1 MREKIVL
8 LYEDNNGKILCDV
21 ASRVLTAV
29 SLSFGHTFV
38 VSVKCCRDEEMD
50 DATLDACMEA
60 DAILAASDQMLC
72 LDSLS
77 AELYS
82 NCRVRDL
89 RYDHLIDNRSLM
101 GKNKPLNAVVVQA
114 LEAEEAALLCAA
126 KAGFALAAQENLP
139 LRPVP
144 PSGKL
149 QDDWQKTMES
159 AADVQVLSEEIS
171 LPDVI
176 PSVIYAPEEAG
187 VLLCPPYAG
196 MVLTPA
202 LTALCGAPAMA
213 YDRYL
218 GGQCPLYVAL
228 SSHESVRGDE
238 VNPFGL
244 LRAVQQLLRDD
255 LKLELEAGCVEAA
268 MRNVLQAGWRSPDI
282 ASMGLPQ
289 LGAGSMAELLCQQIE
304 VAGEWVN
311 SDQTTER

>member
-8 LYEDNNGKILCDV
+8 LYEDENGKVLCDV

-38 VSVKCCRDEEMD
+38 VSVKCCRDTEID
-50 DATLDACMEA
+50 DDTLDACTEA
-60 DAILAASDQMLC
+60 DAVLVSSAQMKC
-72 LDSLS
+72 LDSLLS
-77 AELYS
+77 ELYC

-101 GKNKPLNAVVVQA
+101 GADRPLDAVVVQA
-114 LEAEEAALLCAA
+114 LENDEAALLCAV
-126 KAGFALAAQENLP
+126 KQGFALSQQEGLL

-144 PSGKL
+144 PSGNL
-149 QDDWQKTMES
+149 RES
-159 AADVQVLSEEIS
+159 WEKAMDAASEAGVITEETL
-171 LPDVI
+171 LPDVL
-176 PSVIYAPEEAG
+176 PQVIYMPEQAG

-196 MVLTPA
+196 HVLTPA
-202 LTALCGAPAMA
+202 LTALGGAPAMA

-218 GGQCPLYVAL
+218 GGQCPVYAAL
-228 SSHESVRGDE
+228 PAQERIAGDG

-244 LRAVQQLLRDD
+244 LRAVEQLLRED
-255 LKLELEAGCVEAA
+255 LKMELEAGCVEAA

-282 ASMGLPQ
+282 AATGLPQ

-304 VAGEWVN
+304 VAGEWV
-311 SDQTTER
+311 SKQ